1 MTPLIITLLVVA
13 GIVLLIAIGYLNHV
27 AENNKV
33 ERARALVEL
42 NDRFRRCSE
51 LSETFPGQLMTPALK
66 LLLVRLELNVIRRL
80 LALEKRSNPAIQE
93 RQAELDALVAQGD
106 NITISNP
113 VSPIQTEAKAKDV
126 RFLLEAMHGQVT
138 RAAHDGFLQTAEAKQ
153 WIREIRNL
161 LVLLHIEFFNNL
173 GQQALNQEQPGQA
186 RLAFERGVQ
195 YLKNQAEPAPWKTH
209 LQAMERQLARANGMV
224 LDTIAPTEE
233 DNNELTEGLKEVEAD
248 AEWKKKAIYD

>member
-13 GIVLLIAIGYLNHV
+13 GIVLLVAIGYLNHV

-93 RQAELDALVAQGD
+93 RQAELEALAAQGD

-138 RAAHDGFLQTAEAKQ
+138 RAAHDGFLQTAEAKH

>member
-13 GIVLLIAIGYLNHV
+13 GIVLLVAIGYLNHV

-33 ERARALVEL
+33 ERARTLVEL

-93 RQAELDALVAQGD
+93 RQAELEALAAQGD

-138 RAAHDGFLQTAEAKQ
+138 RAAHDGFLQTAEAKH